1 MIFLIS
7 KPSCIIFLA
16 VQHERAT
23 RTFIK
28 QKTPSFLHHPHHGA
42 PHHSLTSSLAGAL
55 HHSHPQSSPL
65 QGSPT
70 SSETSHNLSSI
81 ANLTGLPV
89 NSAAAAALLAAHSH
103 HPSLTSAYH
112 ASAIAN
118 LHNQTSHHLL
128 GGSGSGLLPHLS
140 QYFSSGSGG
149 TSGAAN
155 GHFGSYIPLA
165 AHLKAAFP
173 SIFPQLYV
181 HTQTPPIFSP
191 PPMIPPPPLISPQ
204 RPNLTQSISSG
215 LLRSSPTNQIPTSM
229 VARKEREGKETEK
242 AFSITSLAKTHK
254 LESEREKS
262 KPFESRIED
271 NKDQDVSIEDS
282 QSPSL
287 KINNNEVIDVDKSFQ
302 DRLNKLFSKPND
314 NGNNDTQ
321 HAETCGEIKRHNEP
335 HLIKHEGYC
344 QEYYKKGKEKD
355 SPDDHF
361 HNSVKNRDKGGEN
374 GLENEYGSSH
384 KENKTEKDEDKLEIT
399 RKYQSLLQ
407 AYTVTDGKNFPFNVP
422 SKHTCFFIYCFFA

>member
-7 KPSCIIFLA
+7 RTSYNIFLA

-103 HPSLTSAYH
+103 HPALTSPYH

-128 GGSGSGLLPHLS
+128 GGSGAGLLPHLS

-149 TSGAAN
+149 TSGAPN
-155 GHFGSYIPLA
+155 GQFGSYIPLA

-191 PPMIPPPPLISPQ
+191 PPMIPPPPLISPP
-204 RPNLTQSISSG
+204 RTNLTQNISSG
-215 LLRSSPTNQIPTSM
+215 LLRSSPAKQMPTSM
-229 VARKEREGKETEK
+229 VARNEREEKDTEK

-254 LESEREKS
+254 LETEREKS
-262 KPFESRIED
+262 KPFECSIAD
-271 NKDQDVSIEDS
+271 NKLQDFSIEDS
-282 QSPSL
+282 QSPTL
-287 KINNNEVIDVDKSFQ
+287 KINNNNVIDVDKSFQ
-302 DRLNKLFSKPND
+302 DRLNKLFSKPKD
-314 NGNNDTQ
+314 NGNKDAKQT
-321 HAETCGEIKRHNEP
+321 ETCGGIKRHDEP
-335 HLIKHEGYC
+335 QLIKDEDYS
-344 QEYYKKGKEKD
+344 QEAKERD
-355 SPDDHF
+355 ATDERC
-361 HNSVKNRDKGGEN
+361 HNAVKNTDEDGEN
-374 GLENEYGSSH
+374 GLNNEHCSSNN
-384 KENKTEKDEDKLEIT
+384 ENKTEKDGDNLDIT
-399 RKYQSLLQ
+399 RKYESLLQ
-407 AYTVTDGKNFPFNVP
+407 AYTIADGKNFPLNVL
-422 SKHTCFFIYCFFA
+422 HILTCFFHLFSCI